1 MDKGTIGISWHYEC
15 FNILQQKMPK
25 SRGPCFYG
33 RGVFLYMEAWIIV
46 EHGLALKL
54 ELHRLQVYVYIIY
67 IYTVIRVYDIHVLK
81 QIDTDSTYLRCIYDV
96 YVFLSW

>member
-67 IYTVIRVYDIHVLK
+67 IYIL
-81 QIDTDSTYLRCIYDV
+81 
-96 YVFLSW
+96 